1 MERGYLARMN
11 LYDLPPGYDDPV
23 DWLLGFHRRMERQLA
38 ALGRLHAELDAY
50 GIGPHAARTA
60 QGILE
65 CLGHGARLHH
75 ADEEH
80 DLLPLVDRRLSSEE
94 RQAFGFV
101 RARLAADHREMERT
115 WRAIRRPLE
124 AVAEGIPRVLPTH
137 EVGYYRAVAAA
148 HISYEEGAVH
158 LLVVRHLQ
166 TEDLAFLSRR
176 MRERRVRGQT
186 PNASGRRAFGV

>member
-1 MERGYLARMN
+1 MRPGYLSPMN

-38 ALGRLHAELDAY
+38 ALGRLHAELEARGVDAE
-50 GIGPHAARTA
+50 AARTA

-65 CLGHGARLHH
+65 CLGPGARLHH
-75 ADEEH
+75 ADEEQ
-80 DLLPLVDRRLSSEE
+80 DLLPLVERRLSAVE

-101 RARLAADHREMERT
+101 RARLAADHRELDRT
-115 WRAIRRPLE
+115 WRAIRKPLE
-124 AVAEGIPRVLPTH
+124 AIAEGILRPLPAH

-158 LLVVRHLQ
+158 LLVVRHLGA
-166 TEDLAFLSRR
+166 EDLASLKRR
-176 MRERRVRGQT
+176 MRDRRVIKV
-186 PNASGRRAFGV
+186 SSH